1 MCPSFII
8 RSKVVQTHACSKS
21 LSTHVDVLSL
31 CVEFF
36 IYLCNMD
43 MELKG
48 IRRVAKKSPTKRLV
62 DVNNG
67 EVMDVMEDDRF
78 VTIDSLPFVKVY
90 SDEYG
95 RCIYGLPYVG
105 FQLLSYV
112 MLKVE
117 RNSNLVYI
125 DYTDVKNL
133 IGNLSRSGYY
143 KGVKE
148 LIKRNMVEPS
158 ERKHI
163 YRVNP
168 NLVYNGV
175 RISKVK

>member
-1 MCPSFII
+1 
-8 RSKVVQTHACSKS
+8 
-21 LSTHVDVLSL
+21 
-31 CVEFF
+31 
-36 IYLCNMD
+36 MD

-62 DVNNG
+62 DVDNG
-67 EVMDVMEDDRF
+67 EVMDVMEDERF
-78 VTIDSLPFVKVY
+78 ITIDSLPFVKVY

-112 MLKVE
+112 MMKVE

-125 DYTDVKNL
+125 DYMDVKVI
-133 IGNLSRSGYY
+133 IGNIGRTNYY
-143 KGVKE
+143 KGLKE
-148 LIKRNMVEPS
+148 LIKRNVIEES
-158 ERKHI
+158 EKKHI

-168 NLVYNGV
+168 NLMFNGV
-175 RISKVK
+175 RISKFK

>member
-1 MCPSFII
+1 MW
-8 RSKVVQTHACSKS
+8 T
-21 LSTHVDVLSL
+21 
-31 CVEFF
+31 FF
-36 IYLCNMD
+36 IYLCDMD

-48 IRRVAKKSPTKRLV
+48 IRKVAKKVPTKRLV
-62 DVNNG
+62 DVDNG

-78 VTIDSLPFVKVY
+78 ITIDSLPFIKVF

-95 RCIYGLPYVG
+95 RLTYGLSYPG
-105 FQLLSYV
+105 FQVLSYIICK
-112 MLKVE
+112 LEKG
-117 RNSNLVYI
+117 SNLVYLT
-125 DYTDVKNL
+125 YEDVKSSVGN
-133 IGNLSRSGYY
+133 IGKSSYY

-148 LIKRNMVEPS
+148 LLKRNAIEKYKVVV
-158 ERKHI
+158 